1 MSPFH
6 PYVERQLEIMST
18 LIKSIYMLGILRNQ
32 NAQLNKS
39 MLKID
44 VISMK
49 CTNQVNM
56 KGILLVIIFLEG
68 HYLSQ
73 ESYLQ
78 GLEEV
83 ALVL

>member
-39 MLKID
+39 MLKL
-44 VISMK
+44 M
-49 CTNQVNM
+49 
-56 KGILLVIIFLEG
+56 LFL
-68 HYLSQ
+68 
-73 ESYLQ
+73 
-78 GLEEV
+78 
-83 ALVL
+83 